1 MLHIGEEIRK
11 VFKESGLTVAE
22 FARRIDTSRENVYG
36 IFKRKSIDTR
46 LLQKISDVLDHNF
59 FKYYVNP
66 EELYPE
72 IASLQR
78 KLEVADQEIAYL
90 KKINKLLEKKK

>member
-1 MLHIGEEIRK
+1 MLHIGEKIQKIFR
-11 VFKESGLTVAE
+11 ESGLTVAE

-36 IFKRKSIDTR
+36 IFKRKSIDTQ
-46 LLQKISDVLDHNF
+46 LLRRISDVLDHNF
-59 FKYYVNP
+59 FKYYIKP

-72 IASLQR
+72 IESLQR
-78 KLEVADQEIAYL
+78 RLQVADQEIEYL